1 MAKNNNKQNAKA
13 DAKKVEIEKS
23 QAKKADAKQAD
34 AKKDAKKADAKAD
47 AKKDAAKKQD
57 PKKAD
62 AKKADKNKKP
72 GLFERLKDYLHN
84 VKLEMKRVTWPTKQE
99 VINCSIIVVCT
110 LIFFGVFIFLID
122 SGIVALLELYSKIG

>member
-23 QAKKADAKQAD
+23 PAKKADAKQAD
-34 AKKDAKKADAKAD
+34 VKKDAKKADSKAD
-47 AKKDAAKKQD
+47 A
-57 PKKAD
+57 KKAD

>member
-99 VINCSIIVVCT
+99 VWRMSLVVIIA
-110 LIFFGVFIFLID
+110 LIFFGLLFYAID
-122 SGIVALLELYSKIG
+122 SILAPLMVQFGKLA

>member
-23 QAKKADAKQAD
+23 PAKKADAKQAD
-34 AKKDAKKADAKAD
+34 AKKDAKKADSKAD

-57 PKKAD
+57 V
-62 AKKADKNKKP
+62 KKADKNKKP